1 MQVNLLR
8 PTLAG
13 ASAAVILFALA
24 ACGGGGSGGGS
35 TGSQAPSTGTTTPGP
50 TQSDF
55 EAGVFRDARE
65 YEALCLAPRAG
76 TSDLQGT
83 TEDENNWLRA
93 WSHDL
98 YLWYAEIIDEDPAAF
113 ETLEY
118 FDLMQTFETTETGA
132 PKDNFHFT
140 QDTAA
145 FQQLVNSG
153 IQAEYGLDWEWIRNS
168 PPREAVIAYVQAG
181 TPADSVGLQ
190 RGDRILE
197 IDGES
202 LIDGND
208 ADTLNAGLFPD
219 NGSTHEFVVA
229 RADGSNQRTVTLTA
243 VELALDP
250 VPISRIIDTPQGPV
264 GYLFL
269 ISYIDPAEQA
279 LFSTLSNFATAGI
292 TELVV
297 DVRYNRGGLLSI
309 ANELSYMIAGPT
321 ATEGRTF
328 GELIFNDKYPDF
340 DPVTNAPLGP
350 DGFLSTAQGFSVSP
364 GTPLP
369 SVNVPRV
376 HFLVG
381 PSTASANEFAI
392 NGLRGID
399 FEVVLIGERTTGK
412 PYGFYP
418 TDNCGT
424 TYFSIQFQTV
434 NEKGFGDFSEGFV
447 PKENPV
453 ASADVQGCLV
463 ADDYENALGDENEA
477 RLATALGLIAGQDC
491 ASAVPSGAARTVAA
505 RVLKSAV
512 NAADEATT
520 ALRGQQD
527 LGTLLSGQR

>member
-98 YLWYAEIIDEDPAAF
+98 YLWYAEIMDEDPAAF

-328 GELIFNDKYPDF
+328 GELIFNDKYPAAR
-340 DPVTNAPLGP
+340 APP
-350 DGFLSTAQGFSVSP
+350 CPPSTSP
-364 GTPLP
+364 GSIFWSDPAQHQPTN
-369 SVNVPRV
+369 S
-376 HFLVG
+376 
-381 PSTASANEFAI
+381 PSTGYAALTLKWSSSAKEPLASLMAFILQTTAAPPTFQFNFKRSMRKASATFQRA
-392 NGLRGID
+392 L
-399 FEVVLIGERTTGK
+399 
-412 PYGFYP
+412 YP
-418 TDNCGT
+418 KR
-424 TYFSIQFQTV
+424 I
-434 NEKGFGDFSEGFV
+434 
-447 PKENPV
+447 
-453 ASADVQGCLV
+453 L
-463 ADDYENALGDENEA
+463 
-477 RLATALGLIAGQDC
+477 
-491 ASAVPSGAARTVAA
+491 
-505 RVLKSAV
+505 
-512 NAADEATT
+512 
-520 ALRGQQD
+520 
-527 LGTLLSGQR
+527 